1 MDRTTLLTAVVAVL
15 AVLAGCT
22 SGVPTATPAPVPSP
36 SFGAS
41 FDGPL
46 PPGATASGLDNRSAL
61 VDAHTASTNR
71 TDGRITINRTVR
83 RVDGGDALL
92 SRTRT
97 TVDFEADPARINFT
111 QRQRSNDVY
120 PNQTIDAYY
129 SERDRFARITDEN
142 GSYFDRI
149 TETTVG
155 EYRAQTAA
163 YEIHNA
169 RGRGEWVPSERTT
182 VAGSDA
188 VVFRLTDVAGS
199 FDNATGAMAVTPDG
213 AIRRLTLRTV
223 TDGRAVRVQYR
234 YDTFEDRP
242 VDPPGWLAAAREAE

>member
-1 MDRTTLLTAVVAVL
+1 MDRTTLLTVVVVVL
-15 AVLAGCT
+15 AGLAGCT
-22 SGVPTATPAPVPSP
+22 SDVPTATPAPVPSP

-46 PPGATASGLDNRSAL
+46 PPGATAAGIDNRSAL

-83 RVDGGDALL
+83 RVDGGEALL
-92 SRTRT
+92 SRTQT
-97 TVDFEADPARINFT
+97 TVDFEADPARINFS
-111 QRQRSNDVY
+111 QRQRSNGVY

-155 EYRAQTAA
+155 EYRTQTAA
-163 YEIHNA
+163 YEVYNA
-169 RGRGEWVPSERTT
+169 LGVGQWVPSERTT
-182 VAGSDA
+182 VGDSDA
-188 VVFRLTDVAGS
+188 VVFRLTDVADTL
-199 FDNATGAMAVTPDG
+199 DNATGAMAVTPDG

-234 YDTFEDRP
+234 YDTFDDRP